1 MKNLTPFQAI
11 MVKVVQKPVYLGAIY
26 ITLIKETVAADG
38 LKLVVTIMGP
48 IRLLSWPYTYS

>member
-1 MKNLTPFQAI
+1 

-26 ITLIKETVAADG
+26 IKLIKETVAADG